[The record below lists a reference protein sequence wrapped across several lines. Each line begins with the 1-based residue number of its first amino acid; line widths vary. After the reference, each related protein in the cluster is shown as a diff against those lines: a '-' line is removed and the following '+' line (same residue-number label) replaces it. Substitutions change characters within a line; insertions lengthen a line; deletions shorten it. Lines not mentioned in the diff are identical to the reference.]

1 MLPWFV
7 RDYIAATRHLS
18 LAERGAYTDLLFLSW
33 EMGPLPSDPT
43 RLARLI
49 GVSAPEF
56 KRVWMTLRLKFSET
70 EKGLVNTRLEQH
82 RAESMDRSAK
92 ARSSAQ
98 LRWERA
104 RQSDGNANASAN
116 AGPNAYATA
125 DANGHAKSMLPSP
138 SPSPSPYIKPLDP
151 NARARAP
158 RHTKPVSAAQL
169 LASGQNGEN
178 TGKGEKVEST
188 EAATLKRIV
197 LDELSRGVSA
207 AAIIRLMPGRG
218 LTEEQI
224 AMIEREASP

>member
-56 KRVWMTLRLKFSET
+56 KRVWLTLRLKFAET

-104 RQSDGNANASAN
+104 RQSDGNANASTNASAN
-116 AGPNAYATA
+116 AHPNA
-125 DANGHAKSMLPSP
+125 DANAHAESMLPSP
-138 SPSPSPYIKPLDP
+138 SPSPSTNQNPKS
-151 NARARAP
+151 ARTSR
-158 RHTKPVSAAQL
+158 RDTSKPVSAAVL
-169 LASGQNGEN
+169 LGATRNVE
-178 TGKGEKVEST
+178 KGAVES
-188 EAATLKRIV
+188 EAEILNRTVVAMLQSGSSPDEIV
-197 LDELSRGVSA
+197 RT
-207 AAIIRLMPGRG
+207 MPARG
-218 LTEEQI
+218 LTLEQVADI
-224 AMIEREASP
+224 AREHAP